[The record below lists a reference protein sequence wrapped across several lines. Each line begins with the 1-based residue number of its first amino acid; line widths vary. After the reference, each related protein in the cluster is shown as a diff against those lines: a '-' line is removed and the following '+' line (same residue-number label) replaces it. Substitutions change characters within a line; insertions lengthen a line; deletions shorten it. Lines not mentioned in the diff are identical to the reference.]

1 MSLFLDTILGK
12 RRNLFL
18 ICLLFILLFFGYQ
31 SLNLKLDASS
41 DTLILE
47 NDKDLIATREVS
59 DTYSSNEF
67 LIITLSDA
75 DGIVTTKNIEF
86 IKTLDQKIKQFEWVV
101 STQSILDAPLLTIN
115 NQSLSDLAN
124 EIKTLKDTGINIIDA
139 EEELKKS
146 PIFRELVISEDG
158 STSAILINLRENE
171 RLNKLIKL
179 RSGKLS
185 DDKREI
191 INQEY
196 ENIKK
201 TNDKKRS
208 QNIFEIRNLIKEFSN
223 QGIEMHLGGIPMIAD
238 DTITFVKNDM
248 MVFGFGV
255 LIFILLV
262 LYLIFRSPIWIAIAL
277 SNCIFSLILMVGVVS
292 FLNWKITVISSN
304 FISLMLILSLSMTVH
319 IIVRYR
325 QIINDN
331 KNLER
336 LDLIKNCC
344 LKMIYPCLFTALTT
358 IFAYCCLKMVYPCLF
373 TALTTIFAFGTLYS
387 SGIKPVMDFGLM
399 MCLGLTITLATSF
412 IYLPII
418 LSFFNLK
425 NNLNL
430 ASNTSNNIFLRLA
443 KNYQLLV
450 IISFFFMFIVGIYG
464 VQLLKVENSFV
475 DYFKKDTEIYKGMKK
490 IDQKLGGT
498 TPLDIIIQF
507 NSDDDNN
514 IDEIDEDFLDFE
526 IDYNPEDYWFT
537 REKINIVKGIHDHL
551 DSYPFSGKILSLAS
565 LVRTAEQL
573 NNNKEFDALELGILY
588 KKLPSDLKDQILSPY
603 LSIEKNQA
611 RISMRIIDTHEELR
625 RNEFIKNLTMYINE
639 NFNSDAYQVSI
650 SGILILYNNMLQS
663 LFDSQI
669 KSLLIVMVGIFFMLS
684 ALFRS
689 LQIALVTI
697 VPNIIACFTI
707 LGTMGLLNIP
717 LDLMTI
723 TIASITIGIAV
734 DNCIH
739 YVYRY
744 KEYFNQ
750 TNNHLETIA
759 LCQNTVGRAIQNT
772 SFTIIAGF
780 SILIFSNFYP
790 TIYFG
795 IFTAM
800 AMFIALLG
808 SLTLLPTLLKY
819 IKV

>member
-12 RRNLFL
+12 KRNLFL

-171 RLNKLIKL
+171 RLNELIKL
-179 RSGKLS
+179 RSEKLS
-185 DDKREI
+185 NDKREI

-331 KNLER
+331 ENLER
-336 LDLIKNCC
+336 INLIKN
-344 LKMIYPCLFTALTT
+344 
-358 IFAYCCLKMVYPCLF
+358 CCLKMVYPCLF

-507 NSDDDNN
+507 NSDDYNN

-537 REKINIVKGIHDHL
+537 KEKINIVKGIHDHL

-573 NNNKEFDALELGILY
+573 NDNKEFDALELGILY

-669 KSLLIVMVGIFFMLS
+669 KSLLIVMIGIFFMLS
-684 ALFRS
+684 VLFRS

>member
-1 MSLFLDTILGK
+1 MSLYLDTILGK
-12 RRNLFL
+12 KRSLL
-18 ICLLFILLFFGYQ
+18 LVCLLFILLFFGYQ

-47 NDKDLIATREVS
+47 NDKDLIASREVS

-75 DGIVTTKNIEF
+75 DGIITTKNIEF
-86 IKTLDQKIKQFEWVV
+86 IKTLDQKIKKFEWVV

-124 EIKTLKDTGINIIDA
+124 EIKTLKDTGINIVDA

-146 PIFRELVISEDG
+146 PIFKELVISEDG

-171 RLNKLIKL
+171 RLNELIKL
-179 RSGKLS
+179 RSEKLS
-185 DDKREI
+185 NDKREI

-248 MVFGFGV
+248 IVFGLGV

-331 KNLER
+331 ENLER
-336 LDLIKNCC
+336 IDLIKS
-344 LKMIYPCLFTALTT
+344 
-358 IFAYCCLKMVYPCLF
+358 CCLKMVYPCLF

-430 ASNTSNNIFLRLA
+430 ASNISDNILLRLA

-450 IISFFFMFIVGIYG
+450 IISFFFMFIIGIYG

-625 RNEFIKNLTMYINE
+625 RNEFIKNLNMYINE

-744 KEYFNQ
+744 KEYYNQ

>member
-12 RRNLFL
+12 KKNLFL
-18 ICLLFILLFFGYQ
+18 VFLLFILFFFVYQ
-31 SLNLKLDASS
+31 SFNLKLDASS

-47 NDKDLIATREVS
+47 NDNDLIATREVS

-67 LIITLSDA
+67 LIITLSDPN
-75 DGIVTTKNIEF
+75 GIISSKNIAF
-86 IKTLDQKIKQFEWVV
+86 IEELNQTIKQFEWVK

-124 EIKTLKDTGINIIDA
+124 EIKTLNDAGVNIADA
-139 EEELKKS
+139 EEELKQS
-146 PIFRELVISEDG
+146 PIFKELVISEDG
-158 STSAILINLRENE
+158 STSAILINLIENE
-171 RLNKLIKL
+171 RLNELIKL
-179 RSGKLS
+179 RSEELS
-185 DDKREI
+185 NDERRI

-201 TNDKKRS
+201 INDKKRS
-208 QNIFEIRNLIKEFSN
+208 QNIFEIRNLIKELSD

-238 DTITFVKNDM
+238 DTITFVKKDM
-248 MVFGFGV
+248 VVFGFGV

-262 LYLIFRSPIWIAIAL
+262 LYLIFKSPIWIIIAL
-277 SNCIFSLILMVGVVS
+277 SNCIVSLILMIGTVS

-325 QIINDN
+325 QIICDN
-331 KNLER
+331 RNLER
-336 LDLIKNCC
+336 IDLIKNCC
-344 LKMIYPCLFTALTT
+344 LKMIYPCF
-358 IFAYCCLKMVYPCLF
+358 F

-399 MCLGLTITLATSF
+399 MCLGLTITLVTSF
-412 IYLPII
+412 IYLPIV

-425 NNLNL
+425 NNINFE
-430 ASNTSNNIFLRLA
+430 SNSRENILLKLA
-443 KNYQLLV
+443 KNNQLFV
-450 IISFFFMFIVGIYG
+450 IVLFVFMLIVGIYG

-507 NSDDDNN
+507 NLDDDGNN
-514 IDEIDEDFLDFE
+514 DEIDEDLLDFE

-537 REKINIVKGIHDHL
+537 KEKINIVKNIHDHL

-573 NNNKEFDALELGILY
+573 NDNKEFDALELGILY
-588 KKLPSDLKDQILSPY
+588 KKLPSDLKEQILSPY

-625 RNEFIKNLTMYINE
+625 RNEFINNLTTYFNK

-669 KSLLIVMVGIFFMLS
+669 KSLLIVMIGIFFMLS
-684 ALFRS
+684 ILFRS
-689 LQIALVTI
+689 LQVALVTI
-697 VPNIIACFTI
+697 IPNIIACFTI

-744 KEYFNQ
+744 KEYYRQ
-750 TNNHLETIA
+750 TNNHLETIT

>member
-12 RRNLFL
+12 KRNLFL

-171 RLNKLIKL
+171 RLNELIKL
-179 RSGKLS
+179 RSEKLS
-185 DDKREI
+185 NDKREL

-255 LIFILLV
+255 LFFILLV

-331 KNLER
+331 ENLEKI
-336 LDLIKNCC
+336 DLIKN
-344 LKMIYPCLFTALTT
+344 
-358 IFAYCCLKMVYPCLF
+358 CCLKMVYPCLF

-430 ASNTSNNIFLRLA
+430 ASNTSNNILLRLA

-537 REKINIVKGIHDHL
+537 KEKINIVKGIHDHL

-669 KSLLIVMVGIFFMLS
+669 KSLLIVMIGIFFMLS
-684 ALFRS
+684 VLFRS

>member
-12 RRNLFL
+12 KRSLLL

-171 RLNKLIKL
+171 RLNELIKL
-179 RSGKLS
+179 RSEKLS
-185 DDKREI
+185 NDKREI

-331 KNLER
+331 ENLER
-336 LDLIKNCC
+336 IDLIKN
-344 LKMIYPCLFTALTT
+344 
-358 IFAYCCLKMVYPCLF
+358 CCLKMVYPCLF

-430 ASNTSNNIFLRLA
+430 ASNTSNNILLQLA

-450 IISFFFMFIVGIYG
+450 VTSFFFMFIVGIYG

-537 REKINIVKGIHDHL
+537 KEKINIVKGIHDHL

-669 KSLLIVMVGIFFMLS
+669 KSLLIVMIGIFFMLS
-684 ALFRS
+684 VLFRS

-744 KEYFNQ
+744 KEYYNQ

>member
-124 EIKTLKDTGINIIDA
+124 EIKTLKDTGISIIDA

-171 RLNKLIKL
+171 RLNELIKL
-179 RSGKLS
+179 RSEKLS
-185 DDKREI
+185 NDKREI

-336 LDLIKNCC
+336 INLIKN
-344 LKMIYPCLFTALTT
+344 
-358 IFAYCCLKMVYPCLF
+358 CCLKMVYPCLF

-430 ASNTSNNIFLRLA
+430 ASNTSNNILLRLA

-537 REKINIVKGIHDHL
+537 KEKINIVKGIHDHL

-684 ALFRS
+684 VLFRS

-697 VPNIIACFTI
+697 IPNIIACFTI

>member
-12 RRNLFL
+12 KRSLFL
-18 ICLLFILLFFGYQ
+18 VCLLLILLFFGYQ

-75 DGIVTTKNIEF
+75 DGIITTKNIEF

-255 LIFILLV
+255 LFFILLV

-358 IFAYCCLKMVYPCLF
+358 IFA
-373 TALTTIFAFGTLYS
+373 FGTLYS

-430 ASNTSNNIFLRLA
+430 ASNTSNNIFLRFA

-537 REKINIVKGIHDHL
+537 KEKINIVKGIHDHL

-669 KSLLIVMVGIFFMLS
+669 KSLLIVMVGIFLMLS

-689 LQIALVTI
+689 FKIALVTI

>member
-12 RRNLFL
+12 KRSLLL

-115 NQSLSDLAN
+115 NQSLSDLVN

-158 STSAILINLRENE
+158 STSAILINLRENQH
-171 RLNKLIKL
+171 LNELIKL
-179 RSGKLS
+179 RSEKLS
-185 DDKREI
+185 NDKREI

-331 KNLER
+331 ENLER
-336 LDLIKNCC
+336 IGLIKN
-344 LKMIYPCLFTALTT
+344 
-358 IFAYCCLKMVYPCLF
+358 CCLKMVYPCLF

-430 ASNTSNNIFLRLA
+430 ASTTSNNILLQLA

-450 IISFFFMFIVGIYG
+450 IVSFFFMFIVGIYG

-507 NSDDDNN
+507 NSDDDDDN

-537 REKINIVKGIHDHL
+537 KEKINIVKGIHDHL
-551 DSYPFSGKILSLAS
+551 NSYPFSGKILSLAS

-669 KSLLIVMVGIFFMLS
+669 KSLLIVMIGIFFMLS
-684 ALFRS
+684 VLFRS

>member
-171 RLNKLIKL
+171 RLNELIKL
-179 RSGKLS
+179 RSEKLS
-185 DDKREI
+185 NDKREI

-255 LIFILLV
+255 LFFILLV

-331 KNLER
+331 ENLER
-336 LDLIKNCC
+336 IDLIKN
-344 LKMIYPCLFTALTT
+344 
-358 IFAYCCLKMVYPCLF
+358 CCLKMVYPCLF

-430 ASNTSNNIFLRLA
+430 ASNTSNNIFLQLA

-537 REKINIVKGIHDHL
+537 KEKINIVKGIHDHL

-684 ALFRS
+684 VLFRS

-697 VPNIIACFTI
+697 IPNIIACFTI

-744 KEYFNQ
+744 KEYYNQ
-750 TNNHLETIA
+750 TKNHLETIA

>member
-12 RRNLFL
+12 KRNLFL

-47 NDKDLIATREVS
+47 NDKDLIASREVS

-171 RLNKLIKL
+171 RLNELIKL
-179 RSGKLS
+179 RSEKLS
-185 DDKREI
+185 NDKREI

-331 KNLER
+331 ENLER
-336 LDLIKNCC
+336 IDLIKN
-344 LKMIYPCLFTALTT
+344 
-358 IFAYCCLKMVYPCLF
+358 CCLKMVYPCLF

-430 ASNTSNNIFLRLA
+430 ASNTSNNILLQLA

-537 REKINIVKGIHDHL
+537 KEKINIVKGIHDHL

-684 ALFRS
+684 VLFRS

-744 KEYFNQ
+744 KEYYNQ

>member
-179 RSGKLS
+179 RSEKLS
-185 DDKREI
+185 NDKREI

-255 LIFILLV
+255 LFFILLV

-331 KNLER
+331 ENLER
-336 LDLIKNCC
+336 IDLIKN
-344 LKMIYPCLFTALTT
+344 
-358 IFAYCCLKMVYPCLF
+358 CCLKMVYPCLF

-430 ASNTSNNIFLRLA
+430 ASNTSNNILLRLA

-537 REKINIVKGIHDHL
+537 KEKINIVKGIHDHL

-684 ALFRS
+684 VLFRS

-744 KEYFNQ
+744 KEYYNQ
-750 TNNHLETIA
+750 TKNHLETIA

>member
-12 RRNLFL
+12 KRSLLL

-47 NDKDLIATREVS
+47 NDKDLIASREVS

-67 LIITLSDA
+67 LIITLSNA
-75 DGIVTTKNIEF
+75 DGIITTKNIEF

-101 STQSILDAPLLTIN
+101 STQSILDAPLLNIN

-146 PIFRELVISEDG
+146 PIFRELVISKDG

-171 RLNKLIKL
+171 RLNELIKL
-179 RSGKLS
+179 RSEKLS
-185 DDKREI
+185 NDKREI

-277 SNCIFSLILMVGVVS
+277 SNCIFSLILMVGIVS

-331 KNLER
+331 ENLER
-336 LDLIKNCC
+336 IDLIKN
-344 LKMIYPCLFTALTT
+344 
-358 IFAYCCLKMVYPCLF
+358 CCLKMVYPCLF

-430 ASNTSNNIFLRLA
+430 ASNTSNNILLRLA

-625 RNEFIKNLTMYINE
+625 RNDFINNLTKHIDQ
-639 NFNSDAYQVSI
+639 NFNSDPYQVSV

-684 ALFRS
+684 VLFRS

-744 KEYFNQ
+744 KEYYNQ
-750 TNNHLETIA
+750 TNNHLETIT

>member
-171 RLNKLIKL
+171 RLNELIKL
-179 RSGKLS
+179 RSEKLS
-185 DDKREI
+185 NDKREI

-331 KNLER
+331 ENLER
-336 LDLIKNCC
+336 IDLIKN
-344 LKMIYPCLFTALTT
+344 
-358 IFAYCCLKMVYPCLF
+358 CCLKMVYPCLF

-430 ASNTSNNIFLRLA
+430 ASNTSNNILLRLA

-537 REKINIVKGIHDHL
+537 KEKINIVKGIHDHL

-684 ALFRS
+684 VLFRS

-744 KEYFNQ
+744 KEYYNQ

>member
-12 RRNLFL
+12 KRSLLL

-47 NDKDLIATREVS
+47 NDKDLIASREVS

-75 DGIVTTKNIEF
+75 DGIITTKNIEF

-171 RLNKLIKL
+171 HLNELIKL
-179 RSGKLS
+179 RSEKLS
-185 DDKREI
+185 NDKREL

-304 FISLMLILSLSMTVH
+304 FISLILILSLSMTVH

-331 KNLER
+331 ENLER
-336 LDLIKNCC
+336 IDLIKN
-344 LKMIYPCLFTALTT
+344 
-358 IFAYCCLKMVYPCLF
+358 CCLKMVYPCLF

-430 ASNTSNNIFLRLA
+430 ASNTSNNILLRLA

-537 REKINIVKGIHDHL
+537 KEKINIVKGIHDHL

-669 KSLLIVMVGIFFMLS
+669 KSLLIVMIGIFFMLS
-684 ALFRS
+684 VLFRS

-697 VPNIIACFTI
+697 IPNIIACFTI

>member
-1 MSLFLDTILGK
+1 MSLFFDTILGK
-12 RRNLFL
+12 KRNLFL
-18 ICLLFILLFFGYQ
+18 ICLLFLLLFFGYQ

-101 STQSILDAPLLTIN
+101 STQSILDAPLLTIK

-158 STSAILINLRENE
+158 STSAILINLKENE
-171 RLNKLIKL
+171 HLNELIKL

-185 DDKREI
+185 NDKREI
-191 INQEY
+191 VNQEY

-248 MVFGFGV
+248 IVFGFGV

-331 KNLER
+331 ENLER
-336 LDLIKNCC
+336 VDLIKN
-344 LKMIYPCLFTALTT
+344 
-358 IFAYCCLKMVYPCLF
+358 CCLKMVYPCLF

-399 MCLGLTITLATSF
+399 MCLGLTITLAISF
-412 IYLPII
+412 IYLPIV

-430 ASNTSNNIFLRLA
+430 ASNTSNNILLRLA

-507 NSDDDNN
+507 NLDDNN

-551 DSYPFSGKILSLAS
+551 DSFPFSGKILSLAS

-603 LSIEKNQA
+603 LSIEENQA

-625 RNEFIKNLTMYINE
+625 RNEFIKNLNMYINE

-669 KSLLIVMVGIFFMLS
+669 KSLLIVMFGIFFMLS
-684 ALFRS
+684 VLFRS

>member
-12 RRNLFL
+12 KRNLFL
-18 ICLLFILLFFGYQ
+18 IFLIFLLLFFGYQ

-75 DGIVTTKNIEF
+75 DGIITTKNIEF

-101 STQSILDAPLLTIN
+101 STQSILDAPLLTVN

-124 EIKTLKDTGINIIDA
+124 EIKTIKDTGINIIDA

-146 PIFRELVISEDG
+146 PIFKELVISEDG

-171 RLNKLIKL
+171 RLNELIKL
-179 RSGKLS
+179 RSEKLS
-185 DDKREI
+185 NDKREI

-248 MVFGFGV
+248 IVFGFGV
-255 LIFILLV
+255 LIFILIV
-262 LYLIFRSPIWIAIAL
+262 LYLIFRSSIWIAIAL

-325 QIINDN
+325 QIIDDN

-336 LDLIKNCC
+336 LDLIKNCF
-344 LKMIYPCLFTALTT
+344 LKMI
-358 IFAYCCLKMVYPCLF
+358 YPCLF

-399 MCLGLTITLATSF
+399 MCLGLTITLGTSF
-412 IYLPII
+412 IYLPIA

-425 NNLNL
+425 NNINL
-430 ASNTSNNIFLRLA
+430 ASDNKDNILLRLA
-443 KNYQLLV
+443 SNNQLFV
-450 IISFFFMFIVGIYG
+450 IVSFTLMLIGGIYG
-464 VQLLKVENSFV
+464 SQLLKVENSFV

-507 NSDDDNN
+507 NSDDDD
-514 IDEIDEDFLDFE
+514 IDEIDEDFLDFD

-537 REKINIVKGIHDHL
+537 KEKINIVKDIHDHL

-573 NNNKEFDALELGILY
+573 NDNNEFDSLELGILY
-588 KKLPSDLKDQILSPY
+588 KKLPSDLKKQILSPY

-625 RNEFIKNLTMYINE
+625 RNKFINSLTTHINKN
-639 NFNSDAYQVSI
+639 FKSDAYHVSI

-669 KSLLIVMVGIFFMLS
+669 KSLLIVMIGIFFMLS
-684 ALFRS
+684 VLFRS

-697 VPNIIACFTI
+697 IPNIVACFTI
-707 LGTMGLLNIP
+707 LGTMGLLKIP

-744 KEYFNQ
+744 KEYYSQ
-750 TNNHLETIA
+750 TNNHLETIG

>member
-12 RRNLFL
+12 RRNFFL

-47 NDKDLIATREVS
+47 NDKDLIASREVS

-115 NQSLSDLAN
+115 NQSLSDLVN

-139 EEELKKS
+139 EDELKKS

-171 RLNKLIKL
+171 HLNELIKL
-179 RSGKLS
+179 RSEKLS
-185 DDKREI
+185 NDKREI

-331 KNLER
+331 ENLER
-336 LDLIKNCC
+336 IGLIKN
-344 LKMIYPCLFTALTT
+344 
-358 IFAYCCLKMVYPCLF
+358 CCLKMVYPCLF

-430 ASNTSNNIFLRLA
+430 ASNTSNNILLRLA

-450 IISFFFMFIVGIYG
+450 IVSFFFMFIVGIYG

-507 NSDDDNN
+507 NSDDDDNN

-537 REKINIVKGIHDHL
+537 KEKINIVKGIHDHL
-551 DSYPFSGKILSLAS
+551 NSYPFSGKILSLAS

-669 KSLLIVMVGIFFMLS
+669 KSLLIVMIGIFFMLS
-684 ALFRS
+684 VLFRS

>member
-12 RRNLFL
+12 KRSLFL
-18 ICLLFILLFFGYQ
+18 VCLLLILLFFGYQ

-171 RLNKLIKL
+171 RLNELIKL
-179 RSGKLS
+179 RSEKLS
-185 DDKREI
+185 NDKREI

-277 SNCIFSLILMVGVVS
+277 SNCIVSLILMVGVVS

-331 KNLER
+331 ENLER
-336 LDLIKNCC
+336 IGLIKN
-344 LKMIYPCLFTALTT
+344 
-358 IFAYCCLKMVYPCLF
+358 CCLKMVYPCLF

-430 ASNTSNNIFLRLA
+430 ASNTSNNILLRLT
-443 KNYQLLV
+443 KNYQLSV

-537 REKINIVKGIHDHL
+537 KEKINIVKGIHDHL

-684 ALFRS
+684 VLFRS

>member
-41 DTLILE
+41 DTLVLE

-75 DGIVTTKNIEF
+75 DGIITTKNIEF

-171 RLNKLIKL
+171 RLNELIKL
-179 RSGKLS
+179 RSEKLS
-185 DDKREI
+185 NDKREI

-331 KNLER
+331 ENLER
-336 LDLIKNCC
+336 IDLIKN
-344 LKMIYPCLFTALTT
+344 
-358 IFAYCCLKMVYPCLF
+358 CCLKMVYPCLF

-399 MCLGLTITLATSF
+399 MCLGLTITLVTSF
-412 IYLPII
+412 IYLPIT

-430 ASNTSNNIFLRLA
+430 ASNTSNNILLRLA

-507 NSDDDNN
+507 NSDDDDNN

-537 REKINIVKGIHDHL
+537 KEKINIVKGIPDHL

-684 ALFRS
+684 VLFRS

>member
-12 RRNLFL
+12 KRSLLL
-18 ICLLFILLFFGYQ
+18 ICLLLILSFFGYQ
-31 SLNLKLDASS
+31 SSNLKLDASS

-47 NDKDLIATREVS
+47 NDKDLIAAREVS

-67 LIITLSDA
+67 LIITLSDT
-75 DGIVTTKNIEF
+75 DGIVTKKNIEF

-124 EIKTLKDTGINIIDA
+124 EIKTLKDTGINIVDA

-146 PIFRELVISEDG
+146 PIFKELVISEDG

-171 RLNKLIKL
+171 RLNELIKL
-179 RSGKLS
+179 RSEKLS
-185 DDKREI
+185 NDKREI

-325 QIINDN
+325 QVINDN
-331 KNLER
+331 ENLER
-336 LDLIKNCC
+336 IDLIKN
-344 LKMIYPCLFTALTT
+344 
-358 IFAYCCLKMVYPCLF
+358 CCLKMVYPCLF

-430 ASNTSNNIFLRLA
+430 ASNTSNNILLRLT
-443 KNYQLLV
+443 KNYQFLV

-507 NSDDDNN
+507 NSDDENN
-514 IDEIDEDFLDFE
+514 INKIDEDFLDFE

-537 REKINIVKGIHDHL
+537 KEKINIVKGIHDHL
-551 DSYPFSGKILSLAS
+551 NSYPFSGKILSLAS

-669 KSLLIVMVGIFFMLS
+669 KSLLIVMIGIFFMLS
-684 ALFRS
+684 VLFRS

-697 VPNIIACFTI
+697 IPNIIACFTI

-744 KEYFNQ
+744 KEYYNQ
-750 TNNHLETIA
+750 TNNHLEAIT

>member
-47 NDKDLIATREVS
+47 NDKDLIASREVS

-115 NQSLSDLAN
+115 NQSLSDLVN

-139 EEELKKS
+139 EEELKNS

-171 RLNKLIKL
+171 HLNELIKL
-179 RSGKLS
+179 RSEKLS
-185 DDKREI
+185 NDKREL

-331 KNLER
+331 ENLER
-336 LDLIKNCC
+336 IGLIKN
-344 LKMIYPCLFTALTT
+344 
-358 IFAYCCLKMVYPCLF
+358 CCLKMVYPCLF

-430 ASNTSNNIFLRLA
+430 ASNTSNNILLRLA

-450 IISFFFMFIVGIYG
+450 IVSFFFMFIVGIYG

-507 NSDDDNN
+507 NSDDDDNN

-537 REKINIVKGIHDHL
+537 KEKINIVKGIHDHL
-551 DSYPFSGKILSLAS
+551 NSYPFSGKILSLAS

-669 KSLLIVMVGIFFMLS
+669 KSLLIVMIGIFFMLS
-684 ALFRS
+684 VLFRS

>member
-12 RRNLFL
+12 KRSLLL

-47 NDKDLIATREVS
+47 NDKDLIASREVS

-115 NQSLSDLAN
+115 NQSLSDLVN
-124 EIKTLKDTGINIIDA
+124 EIKTLKDSGINIIDA

-158 STSAILINLRENE
+158 STSAILINLSENE
-171 RLNKLIKL
+171 RLNELIKL
-179 RSGKLS
+179 RSEKLS
-185 DDKREI
+185 SDKRKI

-248 MVFGFGV
+248 MVFGVGV

-325 QIINDN
+325 QIINDS

-336 LDLIKNCC
+336 IDLIKN
-344 LKMIYPCLFTALTT
+344 
-358 IFAYCCLKMVYPCLF
+358 CCLKMVYPCLF

-430 ASNTSNNIFLRLA
+430 ASNTSNNILLQLV

-450 IISFFFMFIVGIYG
+450 IFSFFFMFMVGVYG

-507 NSDDDNN
+507 NSDDDIN

-588 KKLPSDLKDQILSPY
+588 KKLPSDLKNQILNPY

-669 KSLLIVMVGIFFMLS
+669 KSLLIVMIGIFFMLS
-684 ALFRS
+684 ILFRS

-744 KEYFNQ
+744 KEYYNQ